1 MGKDFQEFY
10 NLIVENNQAV
20 FLPFSFGEPAYRQ
33 TGI

>member
-20 FLPFSFGEPAYRQ
+20 FLPFSFGE
-33 TGI
+33 GFG